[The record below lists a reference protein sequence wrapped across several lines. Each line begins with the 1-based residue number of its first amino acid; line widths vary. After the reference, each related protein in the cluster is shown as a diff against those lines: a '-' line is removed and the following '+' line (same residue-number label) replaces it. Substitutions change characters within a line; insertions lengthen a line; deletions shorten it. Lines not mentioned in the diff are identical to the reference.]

1 MPRPLR
7 LPFRRSGL
15 GGRRPQT
22 PPLSAANLPSCHR
35 HPPATSSCVRA
46 TRRALQTANRFAR
59 IGFGGSTRATLGMT
73 TTRGSVGHPPG
84 PPSLFRLPLP
94 RFGSAT
100 RATLDSPSGA
110 GVLAFGSAL
119 DCGSRF
125 TPGPGL
131 PVITGFRS
139 FAIGCTLG
147 LWALCFTYI
156 GSCGLCGP
164 PGRCGTRIYRVRHF
178 RGLGYAC

>member
-1 MPRPLR
+1 M
-7 LPFRRSGL
+7 
-15 GGRRPQT
+15 
-22 PPLSAANLPSCHR
+22 PPLFAANLPSCHR
-35 HPPATSSCVRA
+35 HPPATSSCVQA
-46 TRRALQTANRFAR
+46 TRRAHRTTNRFAR

-100 RATLDSPSGA
+100 RATHDSPSGA

-119 DCGSRF
+119 DFGSRF

-131 PVITGFRS
+131 PVSTGFLS
-139 FAIGCTLG
+139 LAIDCTSG
-147 LWALCFTYI
+147 MRALCFTHI

-164 PGRCGTRIYRVRHF
+164 PGRCGPLICSCTTLPWLRLCVLAGSTLAIVD
-178 RGLGYAC
+178 